1 MTYTQ
6 EVADEQ
12 ASISGLS
19 QDENASQLPCILNG
33 AMAGLSGG
41 CLGYVFGFGALHKF
55 IKGI

>member
-1 MTYTQ
+1 MTHMQ

-41 CLGYVFGFGALHKF
+41 CLGYVFGFGALPIYFH
-55 IKGI
+55 